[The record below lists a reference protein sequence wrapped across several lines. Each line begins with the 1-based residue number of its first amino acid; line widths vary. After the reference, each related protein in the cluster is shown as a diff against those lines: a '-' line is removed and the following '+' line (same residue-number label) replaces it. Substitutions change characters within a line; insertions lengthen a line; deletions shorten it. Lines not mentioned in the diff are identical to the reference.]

1 VKRECR
7 WHTGRARGLLAL
19 LTLLPLLAFA
29 DRPPVFLDP
38 GPSGQALTGA
48 VAVTGD
54 AALAAVLGG
63 SVSWTYPDR
72 ALRTGRGEPLWLRVQ
87 FRVTEPGRFLL
98 LELPTTALRTVDF
111 YGPFTAGGE
120 ALQAPV
126 HSGLRA
132 PYATRPLG
140 SERAVMPLGDLD
152 PGDYRAYARLQADLT
167 HTVTPIAWDL
177 RDYQHERAHKRL
189 FDGICYG
196 VLLTL
201 LVYNLAL
208 TAVFRDRS
216 YGYYVFA
223 CAFALLT
230 LATFNGHAAHY
241 LWPGNPWLIEHSYQV
256 APALWLAFSGLFA
269 RAFLAVPGRLPR
281 VDAILK
287 LAIAAAIVNALLG
300 AAGFTS
306 LSHRSTEL
314 VALTGSLLMIG
325 VSFRRWR
332 EGYAPALWYML
343 AICALFITIGLTV
356 IVSWGLGNS
365 AFLLGNALQMG
376 ILAEMV
382 GLAMALSA
390 RIRVMQA
397 EKLALTLRSR
407 VLAEAAATDPLTG
420 VANRNGL
427 EEGAREILGQPGEHA
442 LMLLDLDRFKRIND
456 SWGHAAGDALLT
468 TVAERLREELRASD
482 LIARSGGDEFV
493 VLLGASPARE
503 QLEAMARRLGERLSA
518 PVPWEGEELTISA
531 SIGVALWP
539 KDGHSLEALMLAA
552 DRAMYHSKRRRGTYA
567 FFDSLAGGATGEAS

>member
-1 VKRECR
+1 MKQHRR
-7 WHTGRARGLLAL
+7 GYARLLML
-19 LTLLPLLAFA
+19 LTLLPLLAA
-29 DRPPVFLDP
+29 ARPPVSLDP
-38 GPSGQALTGA
+38 GPLGLALTGA

-54 AALAAVLGG
+54 APVDAVLGG
-63 SVSWTYPDR
+63 SVPWTYPDR
-72 ALRTGRGEPLWLRVQ
+72 ALRTEGGEPFWLRVH
-87 FRVTEPGRFLL
+87 FRVTEPGRPLL
-98 LELPTTALRTVDF
+98 LELPTTALRSVDF
-111 YGPFTAGGE
+111 YGPFTADGE
-120 ALQAPV
+120 VLQAPV

-140 SERAVMPLGDLD
+140 SERAVMPLGTLD
-152 PGDYRAYARLQADLT
+152 PGEYRAYARVQADLT
-167 HTVTPIAWDL
+167 HTVTPVAWDL
-177 RDYQHERAHKRL
+177 RDYQYQRAHKRL

-216 YGYYVFA
+216 YGYYVVA

-256 APALWLAFSGLFA
+256 APALWLAFSALFA
-269 RAFLAVPGRLPR
+269 RAFLDISRRSPR
-281 VDAILK
+281 VDVVLK
-287 LAIAAAIVNALLG
+287 LAIAAAGLNAALG
-300 AAGFTS
+300 VAGFTS

-314 VALTGSLLMIG
+314 IALIGSLLMIG
-325 VSFRRWR
+325 VSFRSWR
-332 EGYAPALWYML
+332 AGYAPALWYML
-343 AICALFITIGLTV
+343 AISALFVTIGLTV
-356 IVSWGLGNS
+356 LVSWGLDDS

-390 RIRVMQA
+390 RIRLMQA
-397 EKLALTLRSR
+397 EKLELTLRSR
-407 VLAEAAATDPLTG
+407 VLAEAAATDALTG

-427 EEGAREILGQPGEHA
+427 EEGARQILERPGEHA
-442 LMLLDLDRFKRIND
+442 LMLLDLDHFKRVND
-456 SWGHAAGDALLT
+456 TWGHAAGDALLT
-468 TVAERLREELRASD
+468 TVAERLRQQLRESD

-503 QLEAMARRLGERLSA
+503 QLEAMARRLAERLSE
-518 PVPWEGEELTISA
+518 PVPWDGGELEISA

-539 KDGHSLEALMLAA
+539 QDGHNLEALMLAA
-552 DRAMYHSKRRRGTYA
+552 DRAMYHSKRERGSYA
-567 FFDSLAGGATGEAS
+567 FFDALTAERAGDQAP

>member
-1 VKRECR
+1 MKGSRR
-7 WHTGRARGLLAL
+7 AHAGRGVGLLAL
-19 LTLLPLLAFA
+19 LVLLPLLASA
-29 DRPPVFLDP
+29 NRPAVFLEP
-38 GPSGQALTGA
+38 GPSGQVLTGA

-54 AALAAVLGG
+54 APLDAVLGG
-63 SVSWTYPDR
+63 SVSWSYPER
-72 ALRTGRGEPLWLRVQ
+72 TLRTGRGEPLWLRVH
-87 FRVTEPGRFLL
+87 FRVTEPGRYLL
-98 LELPTTALRTVDF
+98 LELPTTALRSVDF
-111 YGPFTAGGE
+111 YGPFTADGE
-120 ALQAPV
+120 TLQTPV

-132 PYATRPLG
+132 PYTTRPLG
-140 SERAVMPLGDLD
+140 SERAVMPLGNLD
-152 PGDYRAYARLQADLT
+152 PGDYRAYARVEADLT
-167 HTVTPIAWDL
+167 HTITPVAWDL
-177 RDYQHERAHKRL
+177 RDYQHQRAHKRL

-241 LWPGNPWLIEHSYQV
+241 LWPGSPWLIEHSYQV

-269 RAFLAVPGRLPR
+269 RAFLDTPGQSPR
-281 VDAILK
+281 VDAVLRI
-287 LAIAAAIVNALLG
+287 AIGAAIINALLG
-300 AAGFTS
+300 AAGFAS
-306 LSHRSTEL
+306 VSHRSTETI
-314 VALTGSLLMIG
+314 ALIGSLLMIG

-343 AICALFITIGLTV
+343 AICGLFVTIGLTV
-356 IVSWGLGNS
+356 IVSWGIGDS

-397 EKLALTLRSR
+397 EKLELTLRSR
-407 VLAEAAATDPLTG
+407 VLAEAAATDALTG

-427 EEGAREILGQPGEHA
+427 EEGAREILGRPGEHA

-456 SWGHAAGDALLT
+456 SSGHAAGDALLK
-468 TVAERLREELRASD
+468 TVAGRLRQQLRESD

-493 VLLGASPARE
+493 VLLGASPARA
-503 QLEAMARRLGERLSA
+503 QLEAMARRLCERLSE
-518 PVPWEGEELTISA
+518 PVSWEGKELAISA

-539 KDGHSLEALMLAA
+539 QDGHSLEDLMLAA
-552 DRAMYHSKRRRGTYA
+552 DRAMYHSKRERGSYA
-567 FFDSLAGGATGEAS
+567 FFDTLTGEAAG

>member
-1 VKRECR
+1 VKPVRR
-7 WHTGRARGLLAL
+7 GHRGRCAGLLAL
-19 LTLLPLLAFA
+19 LALLPLLSFA
-29 DRPPVFLDP
+29 DRPAVVLDP
-38 GPSGQALTGA
+38 GPAGQVLLGT
-48 VAVTGD
+48 VAVTAD
-54 AALAAVLGG
+54 APLDAVLGG

-72 ALRTGRGEPLWLRVQ
+72 ALRTARGEPLWLRVQ
-87 FRVTEPGRFLL
+87 FRVTQPGRFLL

-111 YGPFTAGGE
+111 YGPFTADGE

-126 HSGLRA
+126 HSGLRT

-140 SERAVMPLGDLD
+140 SERAVMPLRDLA
-152 PGDYRAYARLQADLT
+152 PGDYRTYARVQADLT
-167 HTVTPIAWDL
+167 HTLTPIAWDL

-241 LWPGNPWLIEHSYQV
+241 LWPGIPWLIEHSYQV

-269 RAFLAVPGRLPR
+269 RAFLAIPGRLPR

-287 LAIAAAIVNALLG
+287 LAITAAVVNALLG

-306 LSHRSTEL
+306 ISHRSTEL

-397 EKLALTLRSR
+397 EKLELTLRSR

-420 VANRNGL
+420 VANRSGL
-427 EEGAREILGQPGEHA
+427 EEGAREILGRPGEHA

-456 SWGHAAGDALLT
+456 SWGHAAGDAMLT
-468 TVAERLREELRASD
+468 TVAERLRQQLRASD

-493 VLLGASPARE
+493 VLLGASPARD
-503 QLEAMARRLGERLSA
+503 QLEAMARRLGERLSE
-518 PVPWEGEELTISA
+518 PVSWEGKELAISA

-539 KDGHSLEALMLAA
+539 QDGHSLEALMLAA

-567 FFDSLAGGATGEAS
+567 FFDSLGGEVAGEAS